1 MKRNR
6 RAAWAAAG
14 LLALLLLPAALHW
27 FEARDP
33 DGIHSLSDTIW
44 YTLVT
49 LTTVGY
55 GDVIPATPGGKLI
68 GAILALLSTILS
80 AFLISLF
87 LSLLLGRLL
96 PLLRLLLRRGGP
108 ASFSSRETPA
118 RRRWRRRWRGRS
130 AASRCS
136 PIRPPPTR

>member
-87 LSLLLGRLL
+87 LSLLLG
-96 PLLRLLLRRGGP
+96 PFGACCCAGAGP